1 MKKWMLGIVLLFGV
15 FLGGCRGAE
24 SFEVIADNIVELP
37 SAEPAKVELK
47 IPEDGT
53 LTVMSGN
60 DWQCYEGEHYQ
71 IILQT
76 YPSGDL
82 NRTLQNITGYD
93 KEHLS
98 VMEIS
103 GENIDKY
110 LCAWSA
116 VSEEGE
122 LVGRCSVLDDGIYHY
137 CLSVLV
143 DAEVSG
149 EIRDTVDA
157 VFAAYSLEGY

>member
-1 MKKWMLGIVLLFGV
+1 MKKWILGMFLLFGV
-15 FLGGCRGAE
+15 FLCGCRGGE
-24 SFEVIADNIVELP
+24 SFEVIADNVGELP
-37 SAEPAKVELK
+37 VIEPAKVEVK

-53 LTVMSGN
+53 LAVMSGS
-60 DWQCYEGEHYQ
+60 DWQCYEGENYQ

-82 NRTLQNITGYD
+82 NQTLQNITGYNKD
-93 KEHLS
+93 HLS

-122 LVGRCSVLDDGIYHY
+122 LVGRCTVLDDGVYHY

-157 VFAAYSLEGY
+157 VFATYSLEGY

>member
-1 MKKWMLGIVLLFGV
+1 MKKWILGMVLLFGV
-15 FLGGCRGAE
+15 FFCGCNGAE
-24 SFEVIADNIVELP
+24 SFEVLGDEIGEFPV
-37 SAEPAKVELK
+37 AEPAKVELK

-53 LTVMSGN
+53 LDVMSGS
-60 DWQCYEGEHYQ
+60 DWQYYEGEHYQ

-76 YPSGDL
+76 YPSGNL
-82 NRTLQNITGYD
+82 SQTLQNITGYNKD
-93 KEHLS
+93 NLS

-103 GENIDKY
+103 GEGIDKF

-122 LVGRCSVLDDGIYHY
+122 LVGRCTVLDDGVYHY

-149 EIRDTVDA
+149 EIRDAVDA
-157 VFAAYSLEGY
+157 VFATYSLAGY